1 SASPVRR
8 GRRIGRGAVA
18 GPSRGGAG
26 TDFGRCRRRRAAA
39 SLWPVN
45 EVTFGQVDA
54 VPGGKRRLAGAVVL
68 LAVSGVLIAV
78 TVWGRAQAGGEL
90 TLDIAVGAAGW
101 LLSPL
106 LLWRPVPA
114 ALALSVLAALSP
126 AATPVSSMG
135 VLHVAQRRPFP
146 VAAA

>member
-1 SASPVRR
+1 M
-8 GRRIGRGAVA
+8 
-18 GPSRGGAG
+18 
-26 TDFGRCRRRRAAA
+26 
-39 SLWPVN
+39 N

-146 VAAA
+146 VAAAAGAAGIAAHVVQGL